1 MTTHP
6 PHHSNHPTNSEPATG
21 PDVERDAAFDGDD
34 DGRPLVD
41 LVAGDPPVPISVWR
55 TARAGGDHGA
65 SIPARLAR
73 RLVAAYSRTGEA
85 VVDLTDDHALTTA
98 CGAGDRRHHRA
109 WFTDVASLIIGP
121 ATTGEGA
128 HDGVD
133 DETDTDIK
141 AATGRPLHHGASP
154 GRSVRTGPAGDEPGI
169 DDIGELADVEP
180 VWALADWF
188 GDDLTDPDLPP
199 ADGSVAPVAPV
210 PDGVSLSGQ
219 TSLVVASWPLDPDP
233 AAGRVRLAWLLT
245 ACRELL
251 RPGGC
256 LVLVVAV
263 PAGHPAATTGDA
275 AGRGVTPEDFSPI
288 VDAAARTGLGY
299 LQHIVAVSADIG
311 GEHGDT
317 FVYHVDDEELL
328 ALSKARAQSEGQTWA
343 VAHLRV
349 HADLLVFT
357 PSQVPPARTR
367 RRTTRSGGDGSSDG
381 GGKGREGGGRRG

>member
-1 MTTHP
+1 M
-6 PHHSNHPTNSEPATG
+6 
-21 PDVERDAAFDGDD
+21 
-34 DGRPLVD
+34 VD
-41 LVAGDPPVPISVWR
+41 LVAGDPPVPITVWR
-55 TARAGGDHGA
+55 TARVGGDHGA

-73 RLVAAYSRTGEA
+73 RLVASYSRPGEA

-98 CGAGDRRHHRA
+98 CHAGDRRHHRA
-109 WFTDVASLIIGP
+109 RFTDVASLIIGP
-121 ATTGEGA
+121 PTTDTRTDTTGADRAGGDA
-128 HDGVD
+128 D
-133 DETDTDIK
+133 DETDTD
-141 AATGRPLHHGASP
+141 RPPVHRGAHP
-154 GRSVRTGPAGDEPGI
+154 GRAVRADTDGHLPGNDSGETGTGEPTWT
-169 DDIGELADVEP
+169 P
-180 VWALADWF
+180 TDWF
-188 GDDLTDPDLPP
+188 GDDLTDSHLPP
-199 ADGSVAPVAPV
+199 ADAPVAPI
-210 PDGVSLSGQ
+210 PHDASLTGR

-245 ACRELL
+245 TCRELL

-263 PAGHPAATTGDA
+263 PAGHPAATEEV

-299 LQHIVAVSADIG
+299 LQHIVAVAADLG

-328 ALSKARAQSEGQTWA
+328 TLSRARAQAEGQTWT

-357 PSQVPPARTR
+357 PTQAQPTRTR
-367 RRTTRSGGDGSSDG
+367 RGINPTSREHGNANDSGNDRQDG
-381 GGKGREGGGRRG
+381 GRHG